1 MSSKKMVKLIALYK
15 KPEDVASFEDNYF
28 NSHIPLASKMPG
40 LKKVE
45 ISKVNGAPGGEA
57 EYYLMAE
64 LYFEDMDSLKA
75 AMSSPE
81 GKAAAKNLMGFA
93 KDIVSMMFADVIEE
107 KALAQV

>member
-1 MSSKKMVKLIALYK
+1 MSKKMVKLIALYK
-15 KPEDVASFEDNYF
+15 KPADPADFDDKYF
-28 NSHIPLASKMPG
+28 NTHIPLADKMPG

-45 ISKVNGAPGGEA
+45 ISRVTGAPNGEA

-64 LYFEDMDSLKA
+64 LYFDDMEALKA

-81 GKAAAKNLMGFA
+81 GKASAKNLMGFA
-93 KDIVSMMFADVIEE
+93 KEIVSMMFADVVEE